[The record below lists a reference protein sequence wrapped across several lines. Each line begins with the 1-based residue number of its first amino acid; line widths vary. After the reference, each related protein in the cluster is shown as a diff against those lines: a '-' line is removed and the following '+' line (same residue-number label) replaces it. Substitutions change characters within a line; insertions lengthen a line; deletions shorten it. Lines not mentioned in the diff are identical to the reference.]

1 MVDEKVI
8 LSGVY
13 KLIKEAFGW
22 IDENNEASYRDFYNY
37 TSGMTDLADALI
49 RKLDEKEN

>member
-1 MVDEKVI
+1 MVDEKII
-8 LSGVY
+8 LKGIF
-13 KLIKEAFGW
+13 KLTKEAFGW

-49 RKLDEKEN
+49 RELDEEN